1 MGASASSTSSNW
13 TTSHGTPSVIAAINR
28 GDQVVSSATSSFPAV
43 AGPSSAAAMAALYN
57 TDNSARAVN
66 VCLPSKIDA
75 FPSGAVAIFSCLPK
89 IIGRF
94 KMLTPN
100 RPLLKS
106 FFSSAVRFGSTSR
119 HPLAFPKET
128 SSIFTRTLSWT
139 TLGAIT
145 FITFGFFPFA
155 AAAAMA
161 KQSLLARPRHR
172 TEAASDQT
180 LQVFTCGGALSLLIA
195 KQGGHGESEVPPSA
209 EQAIPTA
216 EAHKKKH
223 TRGRRDHV
231 PGPQKQ
237 QCRPVPHFGNALATS
252 PLPLGPGPLIPVPVM
267 ARNPYLQKGQIILPP
282 RKHRH
287 LGRSKK
293 SLSINPAVV

>member
-1 MGASASSTSSNW
+1 M
-13 TTSHGTPSVIAAINR
+13 
-28 GDQVVSSATSSFPAV
+28 VSSATSSFPAV

-128 SSIFTRTLSWT
+128 SSIFMRTLSWT

-145 FITFGFFPFA
+145 FITFGFFPSPQPQQPPWQNKA
-155 AAAAMA
+155 CWQGRGTEQ
-161 KQSLLARPRHR
+161 KLLR
-172 TEAASDQT
+172 TKLYRS
-180 LQVFTCGGALSLLIA
+180 S
-195 KQGGHGESEVPPSA
+195 PA
-209 EQAIPTA
+209 E
-216 EAHKKKH
+216 
-223 TRGRRDHV
+223 
-231 PGPQKQ
+231 GP
-237 QCRPVPHFGNALATS
+237 
-252 PLPLGPGPLIPVPVM
+252 
-267 ARNPYLQKGQIILPP
+267 
-282 RKHRH
+282 
-287 LGRSKK
+287 
-293 SLSINPAVV
+293 